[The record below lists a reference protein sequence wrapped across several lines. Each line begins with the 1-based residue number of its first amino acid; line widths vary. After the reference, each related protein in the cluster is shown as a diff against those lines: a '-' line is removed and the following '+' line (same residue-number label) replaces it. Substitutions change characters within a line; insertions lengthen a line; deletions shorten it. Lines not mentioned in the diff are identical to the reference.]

1 MNILIVG
8 GASASSVSISAD
20 VAGQFIGIDINS
32 IPVSTYV
39 NFHTGGGCTDIG
51 ALSYIDFGDGSGY
64 QQISGSPGHTYIKA
78 GTFTAR
84 YKKCCSGQCQEA
96 SMTVKVGTGA
106 ATVTTGVTVAV
117 TQPPTTVTPYP
128 VTVPVTSAQGGT
140 SEFNNGNIYT
150 VYNGPTSPT
159 FVTFTTPVQIISI
172 TNYHWNNGKGAS
184 PGSIALK
191 HSDGTIHGYWS
202 ASGQPGQGG
211 VQNANWIANPSVTIK
226 AGTYTVLDSDPS
238 TWAQNTQSGNAGMTR
253 IVYLP
258 VSTSSVTT
266 ITPQVSAPVTTV
278 TSQVTTQT
286 PEPGKGPDL
295 IVTSVEGQIT
305 ALPGEKITVT
315 DTVRNQ
321 GDAEMKDVYTYYYL
335 STNNQES
342 RSGTMLPGEQHTV
355 SVLSAG
361 ADDTGSVTVTIP
373 ADIKP
378 GIYYLRVNVYAK
390 PQVSLKEDSNPWN
403 NYLYA
408 ASSIKVAESGTG
420 QPASESQIPVTGSG
434 QQITPP
440 VSQRPPGKYSS
451 LDALAALQMSVGKR
465 ISDTSYDLIS
475 DGKIDSKDARE
486 ILRLAVNQ

>member
-1 MNILIVG
+1 
-8 GASASSVSISAD
+8 
-20 VAGQFIGIDINS
+20 
-32 IPVSTYV
+32 
-39 NFHTGGGCTDIG
+39 
-51 ALSYIDFGDGSGY
+51 
-64 QQISGSPGHTYIKA
+64 
-78 GTFTAR
+78 
-84 YKKCCSGQCQEA
+84 
-96 SMTVKVGTGA
+96 
-106 ATVTTGVTVAV
+106 
-117 TQPPTTVTPYP
+117 
-128 VTVPVTSAQGGT
+128 
-140 SEFNNGNIYT
+140 
-150 VYNGPTSPT
+150 
-159 FVTFTTPVQIISI
+159 
-172 TNYHWNNGKGAS
+172 
-184 PGSIALK
+184 
-191 HSDGTIHGYWS
+191 
-202 ASGQPGQGG
+202 
-211 VQNANWIANPSVTIK
+211 
-226 AGTYTVLDSDPS
+226 
-238 TWAQNTQSGNAGMTR
+238 MTR

-278 TSQVTTQT
+278 TSQVTTQAS
-286 PEPGKGPDL
+286 EPGKGPDL
-295 IVTSVEGQIT
+295 IVTSVEGPIT
-305 ALPGEKITVT
+305 ALPGEKITIT

-321 GDAEMKDVYTYYYL
+321 GGAEMKDVYTYYYL

-403 NYLYA
+403 NYIYA
-408 ASSIKVAESGTG
+408 VSSIKVAESGTG
-420 QPASESQIPVTGSG
+420 QSASESQIPVTGG
-434 QQITPP
+434 AQQIMPIG
-440 VSQRPPGKYSS
+440 SQRTPGKYSS